1 VSYVKEQGLD
11 TEFILETHVHA
22 DHLTASQYLKMKL
35 GGGGGGGGGGPKVC
49 IGEHISAVQRH
60 FAAYFGLVDFPT
72 DGFASPPTPL
82 LNLNIPRSSYPA
94 WVRGWWTYRLFS
106 FCFRSQFDRL
116 FKEGDTF
123 DIGTIKCKVMH
134 TPGHTPACLTYV
146 IGGALF
152 CGDTTFM
159 PDMGSARC
167 DFPGG
172 SAETLWNSVSPTSVP
187 VF

>member
-1 VSYVKEQGLD
+1 VKEQGLD

-94 WVRGWWTYRLFS
+94 WVRGCVGGGLIAFSLFGLDPS
-106 FCFRSQFDRL
+106 LIDCSRR
-116 FKEGDTF
+116 E
-123 DIGTIKCKVMH
+123 
-134 TPGHTPACLTYV
+134 TPLILGLS
-146 IGGALF
+146 
-152 CGDTTFM
+152 
-159 PDMGSARC
+159 SAR
-167 DFPGG
+167 
-172 SAETLWNSVSPTSVP
+172 
-187 VF
+187 